1 MWSRCFLRVWIRQ
14 NLTLRDNF
22 SILRALKP
30 SKEVEAFMS
39 RICTLFSGSSGNCT
53 YLASQEGGI
62 LIDAGVSAR
71 SIQRAL
77 EDRDIDPKTI
87 RAVFVTHEH
96 TDHVAGLRVFCS
108 RFGCKVYS
116 SPGTLAALEEKGML
130 QKVDSSCIGEE
141 TVEAAG
147 MAVRPF
153 PISHDCAQGYGYRIH
168 MPDGRKVAVATDTG
182 VMTDGVREAVHGCD
196 LVVIE
201 SNHDV
206 RMLQNGRYPYYLK
219 RRILSQTGHLSN
231 DDCAVELVELVRSG
245 TTRLILA
252 HLSREN
258 NVPELA
264 YETAKS
270 FLTSVGMRQGTD
282 YLLSVA
288 PKASDQKVMVF

>member
-1 MWSRCFLRVWIRQ
+1 MAKVC
-14 NLTLRDNF
+14 
-22 SILRALKP
+22 P
-30 SKEVEAFMS
+30 
-39 RICTLFSGSSGNCT
+39 LFSGSSGNSYYIGT
-53 YLASQEGGI
+53 GEHGI
-62 LIDAGVSAR
+62 LVDAGRTAKQMEGALSAN
-71 SIQRAL
+71 
-77 EDRDIDPKTI
+77 DINI
-87 RAVFVTHEH
+87 SSVQAIFVTHEH

-153 PISHDCAQGYGYRIH
+153 PSSHDCAQGYGYRIH

-231 DDCAVELVELVRSG
+231 DDCAVELAELVRSG